1 MAPFVK
7 IPQMNLVAT
16 GMIVIVLHGL
26 TPTRDFAAW
35 EEILEGLKRSLKAY
49 CRPVYISKKLLDL
62 NSNHRMQ
69 SKEAMK

>member
-26 TPTRDFAAW
+26 TPTRDFCSLGRDFGGP
-35 EEILEGLKRSLKAY
+35 EKVIKGIL
-49 CRPVYISKKLLDL
+49 
-62 NSNHRMQ
+62 
-69 SKEAMK
+69 